1 MGNPKQMGAV
11 AIVVQSGI
19 IRRHRISTRDVKPLL
34 HAGAAVLLAWGL
46 RAEAQFVDPSLRWR
60 TLDTA
65 HFSVHFAERTLA
77 QARTVAEIAETVYP
91 RVTGWLN
98 WKPESRT
105 QIVVLDSLDFS
116 NAYASPYPV
125 NFIGIILSPPYEGE
139 LLQNREW
146 LEFVLTH
153 EFTHIVHLDQARG
166 PAGALRGGFCPHLV
180 VRLPFTPV
188 FPRGV
193 PNPPQPQRNTEG
205 LAGYFRSQLHKGR
218 RRAGPS

>member
-1 MGNPKQMGAV
+1 M
-11 AIVVQSGI
+11 
-19 IRRHRISTRDVKPLL
+19 KPLL

-105 QIVVLDSLDFS
+105 QIVVLDSAAPDAFLMSGGSTVNIPGGVEVNSS
-116 NAYASPYPV
+116 NATKA
-125 NFIGIILSPPYEGE
+125 LD
-139 LLQNREW
+139 LL
-146 LEFVLTH
+146 
-153 EFTHIVHLDQARG
+153 
-166 PAGALRGGFCPHLV
+166 
-180 VRLPFTPV
+180 
-188 FPRGV
+188 
-193 PNPPQPQRNTEG
+193 
-205 LAGYFRSQLHKGR
+205 RSHGDSR
-218 RRAGPS
+218 WSIAA